1 MGQLVRLVVI
11 FLAIWIAVSLLK
23 RALGPKTSR
32 DSDRPGSEL
41 PRMLPCDF
49 CGVHVPESETIS
61 SGGKIYCCDDHRRRG
76 EAKRQT

>member
-1 MGQLVRLVVI
+1 VGQLVRLVVI
-11 FLAIWIAVSLLK
+11 FLAIWVAVSLLK
-23 RALGPKTSR
+23 RALGS
-32 DSDRPGSEL
+32 SSSGSANRPSSEL

-76 EAKRQT
+76 EAKR

>member
-11 FLAIWIAVSLLK
+11 FLTIWVAVSLLK
-23 RALGPKTSR
+23 RALGSSSSR
-32 DSDRPGSEL
+32 NTDRSSSEL

-76 EAKRQT
+76 EAKR